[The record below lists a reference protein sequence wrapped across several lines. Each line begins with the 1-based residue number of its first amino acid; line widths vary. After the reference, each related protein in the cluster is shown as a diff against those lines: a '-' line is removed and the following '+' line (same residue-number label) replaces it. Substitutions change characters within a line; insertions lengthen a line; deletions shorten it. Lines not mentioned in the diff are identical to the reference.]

1 MDDTIVYELS
11 AKSEGDP
18 CVFIKKDWISIL
30 DNQNQNYQGN
40 QCVIDTSQLSNSNKY
55 MNYREA
61 YLTVPLM
68 INLTSSTSTG
78 SFSPATA
85 ATSADYAIGL
95 KNWYGSIIHSFTL
108 DLAGTTVIQQTP
120 YLGLWNNFKLLT
132 TLSYNDILTQGAVIG
147 FYPDNAKGFAFNS
160 TASLNGIG
168 ASNNNNALTAPIV
181 SGAFNSYDNSN
192 SGFLLRQQAWNFDL
206 AGLTAPNSDA
216 YSTLTDSAKLSQLWK
231 SYIFKKQNSTGTAAG
246 IWQVAITGI
255 IYLKHIHTF
264 FEKIPLI
271 KGIFMKLTLNLNQ
284 SSVNFGCD
292 SSGNFTLPT
301 VNSPLGGVSPILIAS
316 KTGSSGGSECFIA
329 DNNYIA
335 SVNVGK
341 TCINS
346 IQTTLGAAGSPF
358 GGSIILNV
366 PAYTFNPVIEQSYLQ
381 NPIKKIVFS
390 DLYQYQ
396 ITGTI
401 NESSVFN
408 NLITNGIQNLKSV
421 LVIPFFQSSANGG
434 IAPFLSP
441 FDTAGGGTTSPLCL
455 LTNFNC
461 QISGQNAIYNTE
473 KYSYEQFCNQLKG
486 VNAVNGGQTDGLT
499 SGLIGLTEFENQYCY
514 YYVDVHRMLPVEQ
527 DVPKALNIIG
537 QNTSLKAIDLFVFAE
552 YECACSVNIILG
564 SRV

>member
-168 ASNNNNALTAPIV
+168 TSNNNNALTAPIV

-192 SGFLLRQQAWNFDL
+192 SGFLLRQQA
-206 AGLTAPNSDA
+206 
-216 YSTLTDSAKLSQLWK
+216 
-231 SYIFKKQNSTGTAAG
+231 
-246 IWQVAITGI
+246 
-255 IYLKHIHTF
+255 
-264 FEKIPLI
+264 
-271 KGIFMKLTLNLNQ
+271 
-284 SSVNFGCD
+284 
-292 SSGNFTLPT
+292 
-301 VNSPLGGVSPILIAS
+301 
-316 KTGSSGGSECFIA
+316 
-329 DNNYIA
+329 
-335 SVNVGK
+335 
-341 TCINS
+341 
-346 IQTTLGAAGSPF
+346 
-358 GGSIILNV
+358 
-366 PAYTFNPVIEQSYLQ
+366 
-381 NPIKKIVFS
+381 
-390 DLYQYQ
+390 
-396 ITGTI
+396 
-401 NESSVFN
+401 
-408 NLITNGIQNLKSV
+408 
-421 LVIPFFQSSANGG
+421 
-434 IAPFLSP
+434 
-441 FDTAGGGTTSPLCL
+441 
-455 LTNFNC
+455 
-461 QISGQNAIYNTE
+461 
-473 KYSYEQFCNQLKG
+473 
-486 VNAVNGGQTDGLT
+486 
-499 SGLIGLTEFENQYCY
+499 
-514 YYVDVHRMLPVEQ
+514 
-527 DVPKALNIIG
+527 
-537 QNTSLKAIDLFVFAE
+537 
-552 YECACSVNIILG
+552 
-564 SRV
+564 